1 MRTEV
6 KKDKYKT
13 LIFDLDGTLLDTS
26 PGIFG
31 SVRYTE
37 ATLKLPPI
45 EESKLR
51 KFLGPPPKMMY
62 AEVYGLSEQEAII
75 AAKAHRK
82 YGMEK
87 AIYQA
92 VKYEGIDE
100 VLGEFHERGL
110 NIAVAT
116 LKKQSIAEKIL
127 DLYELSSSIDIIV
140 GMDDAETLTKS
151 EIIKKVI
158 ASTGN
163 VNAVMIGD
171 SEYDFDGAKDASV
184 DFIGVTYGFGF
195 SENETYP
202 FMTASEPKDILTLV
216 LEQYNDIP

>member
-1 MRTEV
+1 MRTAIRET
-6 KKDKYKT
+6 KYKT
-13 LIFDLDGTLLDTS
+13 IIFDLDGTLLDTS

-31 SVRYTE
+31 SVRYAE
-37 ATLKLPPI
+37 ELLKLPSI
-45 EESKLR
+45 NESKLK

-62 AEVYGLSEQEAII
+62 AEIYGLSEEKAFL

-87 AIYQA
+87 AVYQA
-92 VKYEGIDE
+92 KKYEGMDD
-100 VLGEFHERGL
+100 VLKEFHKRGL

-116 LKKQSIAEKIL
+116 LKKQTIAEKIL
-127 DLYELSSSIDIIV
+127 DVYELSPLIDIIV

-151 EIIKKVI
+151 ETIKKVI
-158 ASTGN
+158 ESTGS
-163 VNAVMIGD
+163 NAVVMIGD
-171 SEYDFDGAKDASV
+171 SEYDFVGAKDAGV

-202 FMTASEPKDILTLV
+202 FVTASEPKYLLSLV
-216 LEQYNDIP
+216 LG